1 MGFSKN
7 KQASQNT
14 SQQTSTSSNAALPFL
29 QGALGGE
36 VSRTSQGN
44 NAIADL
50 LGLNGSASQNAGF
63 EQFRNSSS
71 YNFLKEEGMRGIN
84 SNNAARGLLNS
95 GSALRGI
102 SRFNNDLA
110 GNFLDKYFEK
120 LSGLSNSGLGSAQVI
135 SGAGNTSQSQGT
147 SSGNSSGGS
156 KSFQFG

>member
-14 SQQTSTSSNAALPFL
+14 SQQTSTSSNTAAPFL

-36 VSRTSQGN
+36 VSRTTQGN

-50 LGLNGSASQNAGF
+50 LGLNGGSSQNAGF
-63 EQFRNSSS
+63 DQFRNSSS
-71 YNFLKEEGMRGIN
+71 YNFLRDEGLRGIN
-84 SNNAARGLLNS
+84 SNNAAKGLLNS

-120 LSGLSNSGLGSAQVI
+120 LSGLSNSGLGSAGI
-135 SGAGNTSQSQGT
+135 IAGAGNTSQSQGT
-147 SSGNSSGGS
+147 SSGTSSGGS